1 MGPAGLL
8 HRAKHRDEGGCWS
21 GGSEQSC
28 ERVREEESCFPVPMG
43 SSGKA
48 LYKGGP
54 EPSPLAGLRRT
65 LGQLL
70 GLPDSSSPALLNPQ
84 GSLVLPQI
92 PSRGAACA
100 QLMTAPFSMPGAWIF
115 QTGLGW
121 AIPRPGGGQAAGR
134 ERGQSVSGVG
144 KVSRQGLTPDTTH
157 VTNEI
162 LVSGTITCRGPR
174 TRELRGWRWRKMK
187 TSAKIQVSAG
197 EPHVA
202 LPCSSGTGGRSA
214 VRPSV
219 RPSVRLATRVAALP
233 LPSSLQKGFCLRP
246 SSRSSEKG

>member
-1 MGPAGLL
+1 M
-8 HRAKHRDEGGCWS
+8 
-21 GGSEQSC
+21 
-28 ERVREEESCFPVPMG
+28 PVG

-54 EPSPLAGLRRT
+54 EPSPLAGLRT

-70 GLPDSSSPALLNPQ
+70 GLPSSSSPAAGESSGLAGAPADPFQ
-84 GSLVLPQI
+84 RCSLCSANDGAFLRAGGLDLPNGAGLGY
-92 PSRGAACA
+92 SSARRGAGSRTGAIC
-100 QLMTAPFSMPGAWIF
+100 PGA
-115 QTGLGW
+115 
-121 AIPRPGGGQAAGR
+121 
-134 ERGQSVSGVG
+134 GQSVSGVG

-162 LVSGTITCRGPR
+162 LVNGTITCRGPR
-174 TRELRGWRWRKMK
+174 TRELRGWRRRKMK

-202 LPCSSGTGGRSA
+202 LPRSSGTDGRSA

-219 RPSVRLATRVAALP
+219 CPTGHMRGRAPAAQFPSERF
-233 LPSSLQKGFCLRP
+233 LPSPLFSVV
-246 SSRSSEKG
+246 